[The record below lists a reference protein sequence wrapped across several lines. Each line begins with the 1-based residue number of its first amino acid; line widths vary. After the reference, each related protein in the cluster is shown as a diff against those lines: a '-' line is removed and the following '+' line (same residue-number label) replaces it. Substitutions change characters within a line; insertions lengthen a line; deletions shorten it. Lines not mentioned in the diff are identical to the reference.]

1 MIDQYLDDLRIEIAV
16 LQHDI
21 YAFSNTRARFK
32 IPVIM
37 TEDIVANLSIS
48 GNNIVNKTHGNMGS
62 SSISI
67 NNTIELFVP
76 IEYTSTMGV
85 DIIPKGTK
93 FIVAFVGANVNDAK
107 IIGRYEESP
116 DDTYYHIIRRLRSNI
131 HTYDWRQEYYEKY
144 GRRVLEF
151 NSVAE
156 MQYIDNAIKEEE
168 EDEENNNSSHRS
180 LRSIPIEDNN
190 DNMVDDVIINEIER
204 IVDEKINSLRIELK
218 EYIDNTIKNK

>member
-1 MIDQYLDDLRIEIAV
+1 MIDQYLDNLRIEIAV

-32 IPVIM
+32 IPVVM

-151 NSVAE
+151 NTVA
-156 MQYIDNAIKEEE
+156 EE
-168 EDEENNNSSHRS
+168 EDEENDNSGHRS

-204 IVDEKINSLRIELK
+204 IVDEKINSLKIELK